1 MAGIDTLVDNIVE
14 AFIALAIGALVIS
27 MVFGLDVAGT
37 GNDSLLQDIET
48 EVNDGMIAVAGVIVL
63 IAVIYVVRMLR
74 NR

>member
-1 MAGIDTLVDNIVE
+1 MAGIDKLVDNIVE

-37 GNDSLLQDIET
+37 GNDSLLNNIET